1 MYCSARINPSVL
13 QVSTRIGFIAKQ
25 RMSVV
30 TKPRTYCYHKW
41 FNLPLKRFS
50 AYFLSFCW
58 LTEIRVW
65 HCLSR
70 TTSKRSFIKSTSYQ
84 NQQVTIQQLKI
95 WTHPPLTVYSV
106 LEALIPCQLTAFEH
120 KQPLGHFQTL
130 NLMSWR
136 VFLRLFYLT
145 SGQMQPRGTVKCKWV
160 EKFPHVQ
167 IYLRVENFENEVG
180 LS

>member
-30 TKPRTYCYHKW
+30 TKPRTHCYHKW
-41 FNLPLKRFS
+41 FNLPLKLFS

-70 TTSKRSFIKSTSYQ
+70 TTLKRSFIKSTSSQ

-95 WTHPPLTVYSV
+95 RTHPHSY
-106 LEALIPCQLTAFEH
+106 
-120 KQPLGHFQTL
+120 
-130 NLMSWR
+130 R
-136 VFLRLFYLT
+136 VFCFRSFHSLSVDSFRAQTAPRPLSDVKLDKLT
-145 SGQMQPRGTVKCKWV
+145 SFSQPFFT
-160 EKFPHVQ
+160 
-167 IYLRVENFENEVG
+167 
-180 LS
+180 

>member
-30 TKPRTYCYHKW
+30 TKPRTHCYHKW
-41 FNLPLKRFS
+41 FNLPLKLFS
-50 AYFLSFCW
+50 AFFLSFCW

-70 TTSKRSFIKSTSYQ
+70 TTLKRSFIKSTSSQ

-95 WTHPPLTVYSV
+95 RTHPRSY
-106 LEALIPCQLTAFEH
+106 
-120 KQPLGHFQTL
+120 
-130 NLMSWR
+130 R
-136 VFLRLFYLT
+136 VFCFRSSHSLSVDSFRAQTAPRPLSDTKLDKLT
-145 SGQMQPRGTVKCKWV
+145 SFSQTFLPDKRSNATTRDRKM
-160 EKFPHVQ
+160 
-167 IYLRVENFENEVG
+167 
-180 LS
+180 

>member
-30 TKPRTYCYHKW
+30 TKPRTHCYHKW
-41 FNLPLKRFS
+41 FNLPLKLFS
-50 AYFLSFCW
+50 AFFLSFCW

-70 TTSKRSFIKSTSYQ
+70 TTSKRSFIKSESSQ

-95 WTHPPLTVYSV
+95 WTHPHSY
-106 LEALIPCQLTAFEH
+106 
-120 KQPLGHFQTL
+120 
-130 NLMSWR
+130 R
-136 VFLRLFYLT
+136 VFCFRSSHSLSVDGFRAQTAPRPLSDTKLDKLT
-145 SGQMQPRGTVKCKWV
+145 SFSQTFLPDKRSNATTRDRKM
-160 EKFPHVQ
+160 
-167 IYLRVENFENEVG
+167 
-180 LS
+180 

>member
-30 TKPRTYCYHKW
+30 TKPRTHCYHKW
-41 FNLPLKRFS
+41 FNLPLKLFS
-50 AYFLSFCW
+50 AFFLSFCW

-70 TTSKRSFIKSTSYQ
+70 TTSKRSFIKSESSQ

-95 WTHPPLTVYSV
+95 WTHPHSY
-106 LEALIPCQLTAFEH
+106 
-120 KQPLGHFQTL
+120 
-130 NLMSWR
+130 R
-136 VFLRLFYLT
+136 VFCFRSSHSLSVDGFRAQTAPWPLSDTKLDKLT
-145 SGQMQPRGTVKCKWV
+145 SFSQTFLPDKRSNATTRDRKM
-160 EKFPHVQ
+160 
-167 IYLRVENFENEVG
+167 
-180 LS
+180 